1 MWRQSTSI
9 KPPPWRDGKMFF
21 QQFNTTLCFLWSF
34 SAAASRIPLKYADKS
49 YFSLHIGMCQWDLL
63 CFFQSELLIN
73 GKSAVLWCRR
83 WNVTEYI
90 FSSCHIVHL
99 HFAVRQRETLW
110 FSLQLHLS
118 HSSFLQVTSKIKIYN
133 NFIDDQLV
141 NTSWF
146 QPLKWVFFQYFNN
159 FTIFCN
165 IVDVWTVGR
174 TKQTLWL
181 CYFGLCHHI
190 CHHFDERWHHS
201 RINWFP
207 QTSLVSSHIW
217 YWPRERRNNFKN
229 HSLI

>member
-1 MWRQSTSI
+1 M
-9 KPPPWRDGKMFF
+9 
-21 QQFNTTLCFLWSF
+21 
-34 SAAASRIPLKYADKS
+34 
-49 YFSLHIGMCQWDLL
+49 FSLVFFCSCEQDSLEVRWQII
-63 CFFQSELLIN
+63 FQSSYRHVSVGLTLFLPVWTPDKLKVCGALMSALECNWVHFLLMPHCTPPLRCASE
-73 GKSAVLWCRR
+73 G
-83 WNVTEYI
+83 NVVVFTSTAFI
-90 FSSCHIVHL
+90 S
-99 HFAVRQRETLW
+99 
-110 FSLQLHLS
+110 QLYS
-118 HSSFLQVTSKIKIYN
+118 QVTSKIKIYN

-165 IVDVWTVGR
+165 IDVWTVGR

-181 CYFGLCHHI
+181 CYFGICHHI
-190 CHHFDERWHHS
+190 CHHFDKRWHHS